1 MDTENI
7 LNYLINISNANLLLN
22 LLNHFIIYFALI
34 LFFCFKIY
42 WKNKSCKNCKKC
54 VCYFADS
61 FDYWKCFVLW

>member
-34 LFFCFKIY
+34 LFFVWLCP
-42 WKNKSCKNCKKC
+42 
-54 VCYFADS
+54 
-61 FDYWKCFVLW
+61 